1 MRVDT
6 MHLDAGQPASPETE
20 AERRSRIAWEAERI
34 AEADAEIEA
43 GLYIDA
49 DEMDAWID
57 SIGTD
62 HEPPPPP
69 TRRR

>member
-1 MRVDT
+1 MKSGLIDIRRRET
-6 MHLDAGQPASPETE
+6 DAEKQG
-20 AERRSRIAWEAERI
+20 RIAWEAARL
-34 AEADAEIEA
+34 AEAQAELDA

-49 DEMDAWID
+49 DEMRAWID

-62 HEPPPPP
+62 HELPPPP